1 MYNVAKANSTVKTTR
16 MFLFCMIA
24 RVQIQ
29 VREYNKKTEA
39 NRAKGLVDLGCGATF
54 AA

>member
-1 MYNVAKANSTVKTTR
+1 
-16 MFLFCMIA
+16 MIA